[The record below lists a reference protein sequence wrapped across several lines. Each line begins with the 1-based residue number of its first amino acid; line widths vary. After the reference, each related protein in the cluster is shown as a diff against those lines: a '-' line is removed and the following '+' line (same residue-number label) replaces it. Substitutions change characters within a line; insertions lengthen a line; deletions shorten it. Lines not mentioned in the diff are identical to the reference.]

1 MVYTVDEIARLVQG
15 EVIGDGAVPIRGVTS
30 IEEARE
36 GSLVLA
42 ETPAYF
48 TRAEASSAS
57 CILARQGAGPSR
69 KSLILTGNTKVAFAR
84 VLRLYHPPKEA
95 PAGAHPSAAI
105 GEGVELG
112 GQVAIGPFVTIG
124 QRARIGDRVVI
135 GPSCVIGDGC
145 EIEEDTLLHSRV
157 TLYDGTR
164 VGKRVI
170 IHAGAVVGSD
180 GFGFAP
186 DGGEQVKIPQVG
198 IVVIEDDVEIGANVC
213 IDRATLGRT
222 LIGRGVKI
230 DNLVQIGHNVIVG
243 EGSML
248 SAQVGIGGSA
258 TVGKRCT
265 LGGQVGIADH
275 VTLGDRVIVGAQSGL
290 APGKQ
295 LREGEIVWGSPARP
309 IQKSKKQ
316 FAAMARVPGLLEEV
330 AALRRRV
337 ADLETRSA
345 R

>member
-1 MVYTVDEIARLVQG
+1 
-15 EVIGDGAVPIRGVTS
+15 
-30 IEEARE
+30 
-36 GSLVLA
+36 
-42 ETPAYF
+42 
-48 TRAEASSAS
+48 
-57 CILARQGAGPSR
+57 
-69 KSLILTGNTKVAFAR
+69 
-84 VLRLYHPPKEA
+84 
-95 PAGAHPSAAI
+95 
-105 GEGVELG
+105 
-112 GQVAIGPFVTIG
+112 
-124 QRARIGDRVVI
+124 
-135 GPSCVIGDGC
+135 
-145 EIEEDTLLHSRV
+145 
-157 TLYDGTR
+157 
-164 VGKRVI
+164 VI

-230 DNLVQIGHNVIVG
+230 DNLVQIGHNVTVG